1 MRFASVFPSWGLGTR
16 EKPGLGNKGKAGA
29 WEQGKSRGLGTRESW
44 GLGTREW
51 ETGGVLKFHFSTP
64 P

>member
-29 WEQGKSRGLGTRESW
+29 WEQGNGKQE
-44 GLGTREW
+44 EC
-51 ETGGVLKFHFSTP
+51 
-64 P
+64 